1 MKRRSLRVFLAL
13 LALTALALLANL
25 CLGASGLG
33 PAEMLRAALENGR
46 ESAAARIFWYVRL
59 PRALAA
65 LLAGAALSVAGALLQ
80 AVLRNPLAAPS
91 VIGVNAGAGLCA
103 LVCMALLPALP
114 ALVPAAAFA
123 GACLSAFSVY
133 LLARLTGASRSTIV
147 LAGVA
152 VNAILGSGMDLIVTL
167 IPDAVVNRSAF
178 SIGGFASV
186 SMGHLRFAAP
196 LCALGLLLALLFR
209 RELELMA
216 LGDDVAQ
223 SLGLRV
229 ERFRALFLIAAA
241 MLAGAAVSFAGL
253 LSFVGLVSPHM
264 ARILCRNEARLRL
277 PITALFGAALCLIC
291 DLIARTAFAPY
302 ELPVGVVLS
311 FLGAPFFL
319 YLLFR
324 QKRRSRHDA
333 T

>member
-1 MKRRSLRVFLAL
+1 
-13 LALTALALLANL
+13 
-25 CLGASGLG
+25 
-33 PAEMLRAALENGR
+33 
-46 ESAAARIFWYVRL
+46 
-59 PRALAA
+59 
-65 LLAGAALSVAGALLQ
+65 
-80 AVLRNPLAAPS
+80 
-91 VIGVNAGAGLCA
+91 
-103 LVCMALLPALP
+103 
-114 ALVPAAAFA
+114 
-123 GACLSAFSVY
+123 
-133 LLARLTGASRSTIV
+133 
-147 LAGVA
+147 
-152 VNAILGSGMDLIVTL
+152 
-167 IPDAVVNRSAF
+167 
-178 SIGGFASV
+178 
-186 SMGHLRFAAP
+186 
-196 LCALGLLLALLFR
+196 
-209 RELELMA
+209 
-216 LGDDVAQ
+216 
-223 SLGLRV
+223 
-229 ERFRALFLIAAA
+229 